1 MPVVEEGH
9 LGFFFQSQWCKEIT
23 NHFHSRLVIR
33 KFTNQW
39 KLKWNDHRLNF
50 RGQKLNEM
58 FLVLDWW
65 IWWVCGLSMWA
76 YIWVMG
82 IMGMGCL
89 SEFLGPKVIVG
100 EKCFSWW
107 VGFDRMRWGRC
118 GVCPGCLGRGD
129 RWSHQSWQLRS
140 ILHMLTAYGE
150 QNRYWRMCD
159 DFGPWNR
166 VYDATSTNNCC
177 NSWF

>member
-1 MPVVEEGH
+1 MERSSLELPWAKIERNVFGSGLMDLMGLWFVHVGLY
-9 LGFFFQSQWCKEIT
+9 LG
-23 NHFHSRLVIR
+23 
-33 KFTNQW
+33 
-39 KLKWNDHRLNF
+39 
-50 RGQKLNEM
+50 
-58 FLVLDWW
+58 
-65 IWWVCGLSMWA
+65 
-76 YIWVMG
+76 YG

-140 ILHMLTAYGE
+140 LCTCWLHMGSKIVTDACVMTFGLGIVYMMLPVPIIVAIHGF
-150 QNRYWRMCD
+150 NIYWY
-159 DFGPWNR
+159 NI
-166 VYDATSTNNCC
+166 T
-177 NSWF
+177 